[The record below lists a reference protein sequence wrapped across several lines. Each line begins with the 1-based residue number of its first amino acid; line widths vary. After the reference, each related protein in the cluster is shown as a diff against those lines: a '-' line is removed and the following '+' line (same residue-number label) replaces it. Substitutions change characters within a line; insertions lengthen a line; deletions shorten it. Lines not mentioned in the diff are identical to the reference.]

1 MNTKQIDYIL
11 ELAET
16 LNFNRAAENL
26 FISQPTLTYQ
36 INAVE
41 QEIGFSIFNRSGK
54 KTSIT
59 PAGLQFV
66 ASLRGIRAELH
77 KAIEQGQ
84 NYSSIYRENIRIVLP
99 IRSALY
105 FLPQAIRE
113 ISDADSGILVSP
125 SFDWDHGID
134 SFLQGE
140 QDILFAVRDEVSHIP
155 DIRIHQLF
163 DSRIYLVV
171 RRDDALAEKAMI
183 EPADLDGRTLMVGG
197 PSQAPLRRVQQ
208 RMIETQNIS
217 YFNSDDHDTSL
228 TNVAAGRAIVLSPGF
243 LNDHNGEFCWIPFD
257 CEETIPCVL
266 CTHASDR
273 RAVISNFIEMIQS
286 IYHSHPDFAV

>member
-26 FISQPTLTYQ
+26 YISQPTLTYQ
-36 INAVE
+36 IHSAE
-41 QEIGFSIFNRSGK
+41 QEIGFTIFDRSNK

-66 ASLRGIRAELH
+66 ASLRGIRAELR

-113 ISDADSGILVSP
+113 ISDSDSGILISP
-125 SFDWDHGID
+125 PFDWDHGID

-140 QDILFAVRDEVSHIP
+140 QDILFAIKDEVSHIP
-155 DIRIHQLF
+155 DIRIHDLF

-171 RRDDALAEKAMI
+171 RKDDLLAKKSLI
-183 EPADLDGRTLMVGG
+183 EPEDLDGRTLMVGG
-197 PSQAPLRRVQQ
+197 PSQAPLRQVQQ
-208 RMIETQNIS
+208 RMIETQKIH

-243 LNDHNGEFCWIPFD
+243 LNDHNEEFCWIPFD

-266 CTHASDR
+266 CTHASDN
-273 RAVISNFIEMIQS
+273 RALITNFIEIIQS
-286 IYHSHPDFAV
+286 IYHRHPDFAV

>member
-1 MNTKQIDYIL
+1 MTTKQIDYIL

-36 INAVE
+36 ISMAE
-41 QEIGFSIFNRSGK
+41 QEIGFPIFDRSGR

-66 ASLRGIRAELH
+66 ASLRGIRAELR

-113 ISDADSGILVSP
+113 ISETDSGILVSP
-125 SFDWDHGID
+125 SFNWNHSID

-140 QDILFAVRDEVSHIP
+140 QDILFAMRDEVSHIP
-155 DIRIHQLF
+155 DIRIHDLF

-171 RRDDALAEKAMI
+171 RKDDELADKPLI
-183 EPADLDGRTLMVGG
+183 EPEDLDGRTLMVGG
-197 PSQAPLRRVQQ
+197 PSQPPLRRVQQ
-208 RMIETQNIS
+208 RMIETRKIR

-243 LNDHNGEFCWIPFD
+243 LNDHNEEFCWIPFD

-273 RAVISNFIEMIQS
+273 RAVVTNFIETILS
-286 IYHSHPDFAV
+286 IYRRHPDFTV

>member
-1 MNTKQIDYIL
+1 MTTKQIDYIL

-36 INAVE
+36 ISMAE
-41 QEIGFSIFNRSGK
+41 QEIGFPIFDRSGR

-66 ASLRGIRAELH
+66 ASLRGIRAELR

-113 ISDADSGILVSP
+113 ISEVDSGILVSP
-125 SFDWDHGID
+125 SFNWNHSID

-140 QDILFAVRDEVSHIP
+140 QDILFAMRDEVSHIP
-155 DIRIHQLF
+155 EVRIHDLF

-171 RRDDALAEKAMI
+171 RKDDELAEKTLI

-208 RMIETQNIS
+208 RMIETRKIR

-273 RAVISNFIEMIQS
+273 RAVVTNFIETILS
-286 IYHSHPDFAV
+286 IYRRHPDFAV